1 MSDLRVCFVLIDGLG
16 VGQPDPA
23 RNPAARPDLELLSGI
38 AGGHGSG
45 ILPLGGR
52 LAPADACLGVEGAP
66 QSATGHTTLLTGIN
80 AAQHLGRHQ
89 MGLPGR
95 ELRTLLAEHSVLRSC
110 VEHGKTARFANTF
123 GTSFFRFPR
132 EKRRRRISAT
142 TCATLGAGLPL
153 PTIEDNRDGRSLS
166 HDLTNAFLRDE
177 GANLPLR
184 SPAESGTVLAR
195 VSREHD
201 FVLFEHFLCD
211 RAGHDADAKL
221 AWRVLKDLEEFLNAL
236 LGSLDLTRTVLVLAS
251 DHGNIEDLQ
260 VPAHTR
266 NPAAVAIFGP
276 DAPARAARVHD
287 LTDVAPLMR
296 TALGLPAL
304 DRSTADYS

>member
-38 AGGHGSG
+38 AGGLGSG

-66 QSATGHTTLLTGIN
+66 QSATGHSTLLTGIN
-80 AAQHLGRHQ
+80 GAKHLGRHQ

-95 ELRTLLAEHSVLRSC
+95 ELRTLLAEHSILRSC
-110 VEHGKTARFANTF
+110 AEHGRSAAFLNTF
-123 GTSFFRFPR
+123 GPSFFEFPR

-142 TCATLGAGLPL
+142 TCATIAAGLPL
-153 PTIEDNRDGRSLS
+153 RDIESNRAGHSVS
-166 HDLTNAFLRDE
+166 HDFTNAFLRDE
-177 GANLPLR
+177 GADLPLR
-184 SPAESGTVLAR
+184 SPAEAGAIVAR
-195 VSREHD
+195 GSRAHD
-201 FVLFEHFLCD
+201 FVMFEHFLCD
-211 RAGHDADAKL
+211 RAGHDADAKM
-221 AWRVLKDLEEFLNAL
+221 AWQVLKDLEQFLNAL

-251 DHGNIEDLQ
+251 DHGNIEDLLERS
-260 VPAHTR
+260 HTR

-276 DAPARAARVHD
+276 DAANRAAQVHD
-287 LTDVAPLMR
+287 LTHVAPLMR
-296 TALGLPAL
+296 EALGLPKL
-304 DRSTADYS
+304 DLSTSTL